1 MAKIIWTE
9 KASQWMDRIY
19 HYIAADKPSAAL
31 ILIESIYKKVS
42 LLTELP
48 ELGYRLPTY
57 KKMDIRVLLY
67 GHYRILYQIE
77 KNGDINVLGV
87 FHGAL
92 DLKKHLKIN

>member
-1 MAKIIWTE
+1 ME
-9 KASQWMDRIY
+9 RIY
-19 HYIAADKPSAAL
+19 RYIAADKPSAAQKL
-31 ILIESIYKKVS
+31 MESIYEKVT

-48 ELGYRLPTY
+48 ELGYRLLTY

-77 KNGDINVLGV
+77 KNGNIHVLGV

-92 DLKKHLKIN
+92 DLKKHLKIH

>member
-1 MAKIIWTE
+1 MAKIIWTN
-9 KASQWMDRIY
+9 KASQWMGKIY
-19 HYIAADKPSAAL
+19 HYIASDKPLAAQKL
-31 ILIESIYKKVS
+31 MESIYEKVT

-92 DLKKHLKIN
+92 DLKRHLKID